1 MISEISIKN
10 LAVID
15 DIRIKFESGLN
26 ILTGETGAGKS
37 IIINAINLILG
48 DRANSKMIRTGEE
61 TAEVEAFFSI
71 EKNSPAWIKMEE
83 NDLDPCDGLI
93 IRRIIARNN
102 RHKIYINQRL
112 ATAQILNEI
121 TGNLASVSGQHEH
134 QSLLDEKNNIFFL
147 DNFAGLVE
155 ERKKVEQIFLEIIQL
170 QDMIRSLKSEK
181 KSLEKELE
189 LISFQKQEIENA
201 NLQDPDEDKRLEEEI
216 KKLKNAKF
224 LIETSLKASSLLYLE
239 SGSVSDITA
248 SLKKEF
254 ENAASLDSGFSVF
267 LKQIESIYAEIE
279 DLGRSLSSY
288 ADEIDQDEE
297 KLALSSERLELIIKL
312 KHKYGK
318 TIDDI
323 KNFYHEIS
331 RKTSNFDE
339 AETKIQE
346 FEQELKTKEGKYFEL
361 AEKLSSRRQLSAKKL
376 EKVITESVKELEM
389 PHARFFADLSSDIEF
404 KSETGIDR
412 LNLLISPNPGEDPKP
427 ISETASGG
435 ELSRLVLAIKSATAQ
450 NDNVQTII
458 FDEADAGIGGK
469 AAEKT
474 GEKIKK
480 LSRSAQ
486 VICITHL
493 PQIAKFADHHFYIEK
508 NVVEKRTR
516 TSITTLSPEERILE
530 VARMISGEKISQKSM
545 ENAKELIEQASLL

>member
-15 DIRIKFESGLN
+15 DIKIKFETGLN

-48 DRANSKMIRTGEE
+48 DRANAKMIRTGEE
-61 TAEVEAFFSI
+61 NAEIEAFFSI
-71 EKNSPAWIKMEE
+71 NQNSPAWIKMKE
-83 NDLDPCDGLI
+83 NDFEPEEGLI
-93 IRRIIARNN
+93 IRRIIQKNN

-121 TGNLASVSGQHEH
+121 TKNLASVSGQHEH
-134 QSLLDEKNNIFFL
+134 QTLLDEKNNIYFL
-147 DNFAGLVE
+147 DNFAGLNK
-155 ERKKVEQIFLEIIQL
+155 ERDKIEIIFGEILQL
-170 QDMIRSLKSEK
+170 KDKIKNLKSQKKQFEK
-181 KSLEKELE
+181 DLE
-189 LISFQKQEIENA
+189 LISFQKTEIENA
-201 NLQDPDEDKRLEEEI
+201 CLEDRFEDIKLEEDL
-216 KKLKNAKF
+216 KKLKNSKF
-224 LIETSLKASSLLYLE
+224 LIEISLKASAVFYLE
-239 SGSVSDITA
+239 NGSVSEIISSMIKDFQNA
-248 SLKKEF
+248 SSIDPEF
-254 ENAASLDSGFSVF
+254 KRF
-267 LKQIESIYAEIE
+267 LTQLESIYAEVE
-279 DLGRSLSSY
+279 DLGRSLGSY
-288 ADEIDQDEE
+288 SEQIEQDDERLQLI
-297 KLALSSERLELIIKL
+297 SERLELISKL

-323 KNFYHEIS
+323 INYYNSIS
-331 RKTSNFDE
+331 QKASNFENTEIKIDE
-339 AETKIQE
+339 LET
-346 FEQELKTKEGKYFEL
+346 ELNEKENIYIEL
-361 AEKLSSRRQLSAKKL
+361 SQKLSSKRQSWAKKL
-376 EKVITESVKELEM
+376 EKDITVSINELEM
-389 PHARFFADLSSDIEF
+389 PHALFFANLISDIEQ
-404 KSETGIDR
+404 KKETGIDI
-412 LNLLISPNPGEDPKP
+412 LSLLISPNPGEAPKP

-480 LSRSAQ
+480 LSKSAQ

-508 NVVEKRTR
+508 NIFDNRTK
-516 TSITTLSPEERILE
+516 TSITKLSLNDRIKE
-530 VARMISGEKISQKSM
+530 IARMISGEKISEKALD
-545 ENAKELIEQASLL
+545 NAKELIEQGSV

>member
-15 DIRIKFESGLN
+15 DIKIKFETGLN

-48 DRANSKMIRTGEE
+48 DRANAKMIRTGEE
-61 TAEVEAFFSI
+61 NAEIEAFFSI
-71 EKNSPAWIKMEE
+71 NQNSPAWIKMKE
-83 NDLDPCDGLI
+83 NDFEPEEGLI
-93 IRRIIARNN
+93 IRRIIQKNN

-121 TGNLASVSGQHEH
+121 TKNLASVSGQHEH
-134 QSLLDEKNNIFFL
+134 QTLLDEKNNIYFL
-147 DNFAGLVE
+147 DNFAGLNK
-155 ERKKVEQIFLEIIQL
+155 ERDKIEIIFGKILQL
-170 QDMIRSLKSEK
+170 KDKIKNLKSQKKQFEK
-181 KSLEKELE
+181 DLE
-189 LISFQKQEIENA
+189 LISFQRTEIENA
-201 NLQDPDEDKRLEEEI
+201 CLEDRFEDIKLEEDL
-216 KKLKNAKF
+216 KKLKNSKF
-224 LIETSLKASSLLYLE
+224 LIEISLKASAVLYLE
-239 SGSVSDITA
+239 NGSVSEIISSMIKDFQNA
-248 SLKKEF
+248 SSIDPEF
-254 ENAASLDSGFSVF
+254 KRF
-267 LKQIESIYAEIE
+267 LTQLESIYAEVE
-279 DLGRSLSSY
+279 DLGRSLGSY
-288 ADEIDQDEE
+288 SEQIEQDDERLQLI
-297 KLALSSERLELIIKL
+297 SERLELISKL

-323 KNFYHEIS
+323 INYYNNIS
-331 RKTSNFDE
+331 QKASNFENTEIKIDE
-339 AETKIQE
+339 LEN
-346 FEQELKTKEGKYFEL
+346 ELNEKENIYIEL
-361 AEKLSSRRQLSAKKL
+361 SQKLSSKRQSWAKKL
-376 EKVITESVKELEM
+376 EKDITVSINELEM
-389 PHARFFADLSSDIEF
+389 PHALFFANLISDIEQ
-404 KSETGIDR
+404 KKETGIDN
-412 LNLLISPNPGEDPKP
+412 LSLLISPNPGEAPKP

-480 LSRSAQ
+480 LSKSAQ

-508 NVVEKRTR
+508 NIFDNRTK
-516 TSITTLSPEERILE
+516 TSITKLSLNDRIKE
-530 VARMISGEKISQKSM
+530 IARMISGEKISEKALD
-545 ENAKELIEQASLL
+545 NAKELIEQGSV